1 MTAAM
6 KLTVANNKPC
16 RYLHGDWR
24 LWLVL
29 LDATRR
35 SSWPFS
41 MKASNKGFFG
51 IVIDVA
57 LEEELQAGEEG
68 VIDQWCE
75 SLASQRMAI
84 HANYVQAAS

>member
-1 MTAAM
+1 MSTAMQLA
-6 KLTVANNKPC
+6 VANNKPC
-16 RYLHGDWR
+16 RCLHGDWR

-29 LDATRR
+29 RDATRR

-57 LEEELQAGEEG
+57 LEELQAGEEG

-75 SLASQRMAI
+75 SLASLG
-84 HANYVQAAS
+84 